1 MPSRRGMEDI
11 KDFNKKRSAASQ
23 SGYIPEVFSR
33 LKEDGEYAVV
43 RILTNSPVDVDMH
56 YVFDEG
62 LNRSFLVFCPGRAEC
77 DYCHEGDWAKAYFAF
92 WVMTNHIMHAEP
104 DKDGLWRS
112 VKVGDRTMYKEESGK
127 IMLMRKT
134 HGKSNY
140 LWNMFEDIYS
150 INSTFTD
157 GDVRVKRKGAKGD
170 QQTSYTVL
178 HLGQSPMPK
187 EAVPLIGKLP
197 DLVAVMK
204 GEVKSLESLK
214 AEPVRSEMKERMSA
228 SSEPK
233 GRAPVKTVAEAVGD
247 DDLFEEKTVKT
258 TAKVASPT
266 AKKAVVDDDD
276 EELEEI
282 PYSDED

>member
-1 MPSRRGMEDI
+1 
-11 KDFNKKRSAASQ
+11 
-23 SGYIPEVFSR
+23 
-33 LKEDGEYAVV
+33 
-43 RILTNSPVDVDMH
+43 
-56 YVFDEG
+56 
-62 LNRSFLVFCPGRAEC
+62 
-77 DYCHEGDWAKAYFAF
+77 
-92 WVMTNHIMHAEP
+92 
-104 DKDGLWRS
+104 
-112 VKVGDRTMYKEESGK
+112 MYKEESGK

-187 EAVPLIGKLP
+187 EAVPMIGKLP

-204 GEVKSLESLK
+204 GEVKSLESIQ
-214 AEPVRSEMKERMSA
+214 AEPKSEMKERIS

-233 GRAPVKTVAEAVGD
+233 SHAPIKTVAEAVGD

-258 TAKVASPT
+258 TAKSSAGTVA
-266 AKKAVVDDDD
+266 AKKVTVDDDD
-276 EELEEI
+276 DELEEI